1 MKKQVYISSTF
12 EDLRSHREAAYMNL
26 RGLPVTVKAMEDYL
40 ATDER
45 PLAKCLKD
53 VRSSQ
58 IYVGLFAWR
67 YGYIPRRNNPKK
79 KSITE
84 LEYRQAQESGA
95 ERLVFLTRS
104 DHPWSPAF
112 IDAVVG
118 KDREAKQIMNL
129 REELREELICDF
141 FTTADNLAAKVTGAV
156 AMALSREPVVAF
168 TLPREITDVSVIRKF
183 GSTLTPEIIE
193 KIKGA
198 MDDAAG
204 SRVIEIHL
212 GSGRTWWSTRL
223 FLLAA
228 LAESFTDIQSLMF
241 VGGKGSFIGMA
252 TPKAVRNA
260 MARQDARL
268 EEAYR
273 RSLPSPDLYVDQ
285 PGEAVVHT
293 AQNFRNYL
301 EQAEEA
307 LKVWMTK
314 KYLTEVLGDEL
325 STIRIDLDANRP
337 PDTATLLT
345 EVLNKDTDMVAVF
358 QRGGPPRVMDRLG
371 LAKNIA
377 TSALKMRG

>member
-84 LEYRQAQESGA
+84 LEYRQAKKSGA
-95 ERLVFLTRS
+95 ERLVFLTRN

-112 IDAVVG
+112 IDAVIG
-118 KDREAKQIMNL
+118 KDREANQIMNL

-156 AMALSREPVVAF
+156 AMALSREPVVDF
-168 TLPREITDVSVIRKF
+168 PLPREITDVSVIRQF

-193 KIKGA
+193 KIKRA
-198 MDDAAG
+198 MSDTAG

-273 RSLPSPDLYVDQ
+273 RSLPRPDQYVGQ

-293 AQNFRNYL
+293 AQNFRTYL
-301 EQAEEA
+301 DQAEEDV
-307 LKVWMTK
+307 KVWMTK
-314 KYLTEVLGDEL
+314 KYLTEVLGNEL
-325 STIRIDLDANRP
+325 STVKVDLDANRP

-345 EVLNKDTDMVAVF
+345 EVLNKETDMVAVF
-358 QRGGPPRVMDRLG
+358 QGGGPPRVMDRLG
-371 LAKNIA
+371 LAKKIA
-377 TSALKMRG
+377 TSALKMPM